1 MWNEWSI
8 NNGYDDTLTVDRS
21 NNKRSNIKLT
31 FNGVNQTIAQW
42 SRQLNID
49 YNQLRYRKSIGYFFI
64 LDILSRDMK
73 LKDVCTKYSVAMDDI
88 LERYQEERS
97 KYTDDEIEEVMRN
110 VYYK

>member
-1 MWNEWSI
+1 MN
-8 NNGYDDTLTVDRS
+8 
-21 NNKRSNIKLT
+21 
-31 FNGVNQTIAQW
+31 
-42 SRQLNID
+42 
-49 YNQLRYRKSIGYFFI
+49 FI